1 MHAKF
6 DDEMINIKGRVLR
19 DILRRVADFSATNY
33 LNLRVECEPKW
44 SFNDAFFFAG
54 TIGDIVPITLPY

>member
-6 DDEMINIKGRVLR
+6 NDEMINIKGQVLR
-19 DILRRVADFSATNY
+19 DILRRVAAFSATNY
-33 LNLRVECEPKW
+33 SNMMVHCDFKW

-54 TIGDIVPITLPY
+54 TIGEL